1 MTQRTEREMA
11 AILAKFDEQL
21 GRLDTWSVAALKKLD
36 DWVRDLEIRRMQI
49 DPDLNCNCGDIS
61 C

>member
-11 AILAKFDEQL
+11 AILTKFDEQL
-21 GRLDTWSVAALKKLD
+21 GRLDTWSTAALTKLD
-36 DWVRDLEIRRMQI
+36 EWIAELEKRRMTH
-49 DPDLNCNCGDIS
+49 DPELNCNCADG